1 MSNFLKL
8 VQESMPP
15 QVLPQSNQPSLS
27 GGKIVD
33 TKKGGILN
41 KVTSAAQKVSSAIDT
56 IEKYGTGKWDI
67 NDTLQK
73 LLSKQLDKSTD
84 KVGLFGKSDYSQIK
98 LGDDIITKINNY
110 SIDADTDSGAT
121 LKRVRQSLSGMQD
134 TLDDL
139 PQKGDPFTNESTLN
153 GGFLNMISE
162 ATAVLDKDG
171 EGKFQTTAAMK
182 GEKDERSAKLK
193 VWDVLK
199 SALDLPADAPATLVD
214 PDPQMRGK
222 KVVDRRISWITK
234 GVPAFLNNIKEE
246 YPDIPFTFEGHSIDD
261 GLSISAIEQEEE
273 EFNFRDTTR
282 QDWIKTLGAEKA
294 EKIVRGLVD
303 IYPGDRIKFPDDEE
317 DDGSNDEEDDGSND
331 EEDDD
336 GQDDGQDDGGND
348 DDGKD
353 DDGKDEPIKDE
364 PIKLTSENAL
374 FELAGR
380 TSFGVKGIQWTL
392 KPKLDEVYDILGE
405 RGIRYLTFL
414 LQTNDNAFRAP
425 EGNTGIV
432 YAYDDNNELINPIT
446 TEKTSFQWDGQQGL
460 YTLSTDNKELMG
472 IKYSEG
478 QFPINKDKVM
488 PLTDGKHILYRPDDS
503 NVYVKFK
510 IVQDMNDAKMYL
522 IDKDKGVTA
531 TPEEIR
537 EAETFKG
544 AKVA

>member
-1 MSNFLKL
+1 MSDFLKL
-8 VQESMPP
+8 VQEATPP
-15 QVLPQSNQPSLS
+15 HVIDHYDKNA
-27 GGKIVD
+27 K
-33 TKKGGILN
+33 TKKSGILN

-84 KVGLFGKSDYSQIK
+84 KVGLFGKSKYDQIK

-110 SIDADTDSGAT
+110 SIEADYDGGSGI
-121 LKRVRQSLSGMQD
+121 KRVRKSLSGMQD
-134 TLDDL
+134 TLDKL
-139 PQKGDPFTNESTLN
+139 PQKGEPFTNESVVN
-153 GGFLNMISE
+153 RDFLNMISE

-171 EGKFQTTAAMK
+171 EGKFQTAAVMK

-199 SALDLPADAPATLVD
+199 SALDLPADAPVTLVD
-214 PDPQMRGK
+214 PDPQMGGK
-222 KVVDRRISWITK
+222 KVVDRRVSWITK

-261 GLSISAIEQEEE
+261 GLSVSAIEQEEE
-273 EFNFRDTTR
+273 EFNFMNTTR

-294 EKIVRGLVD
+294 EKIVRGLVY
-303 IYPGDRIKFPDDEE
+303 IYPGDRIVF
-317 DDGSNDEEDDGSND
+317 
-331 EEDDD
+331 
-336 GQDDGQDDGGND
+336 
-348 DDGKD
+348 
-353 DDGKDEPIKDE
+353 DEPVVVV
-364 PIKLTSENAL
+364 KLTDENAL

-380 TSFGVKGIQWTL
+380 TSFGAKGIQWTL
-392 KPKLDEVYDILGE
+392 KPKSAEVGKILE
-405 RGIRYLTFL
+405 QRGIRYLTFL

-425 EGNTGIV
+425 ESNVGIV

-446 TEKTSFQWDGQQGL
+446 TENTRFQWDGQQGL

-478 QFPINKDKVM
+478 QFPINKDEVM

-503 NVYVKFK
+503 AVYVKFK

-522 IDKDKGVTA
+522 IDKDKGITA
-531 TPEEIR
+531 TSQDIA
-537 EAETFKG
+537 EAEAVSGTKD
-544 AKVA
+544 K